1 MVKRN
6 IPPTRYPYAVEKAYE
21 QGMKRMIK
29 EMTRFTLQEYD
40 RALKMNIK
48 AYQADADELTFAQR
62 VLKLVRALTLNIFS
76 DSQITNLANTFVSGL
91 NLFNMKNM
99 NDQARVAAVNPI
111 QHESWLND
119 FVKSSVTQNVGYI
132 KSIQSQY
139 HDKIEAI
146 VYEGMKNGTSAK
158 EIREQIMKAG
168 KVSESR
174 AEFIAVDQS
183 GSIHGQLTRRRHEAM
198 GVEKFTWLTAGDER
212 VRKEHR
218 NYSGK
223 VYDYKNGAN
232 GKFPGSDYRCRCVA
246 IPAFDK

>member
-1 MVKRN
+1 MAKRN
-6 IPPTRYPYAVEKAYE
+6 IPPTRYPYAVEKTYE

-29 EMTRFTLQEYD
+29 EMARFTLQEYD

-76 DSQITNLANTFVSGL
+76 DSQITNLANAFVSGL

-111 QHESWLND
+111 QHEGWLND

-132 KSIQSQY
+132 KSIHSQY

-146 VYEGMKNGTSAK
+146 VYEGMKNGTSTK
-158 EIREQIMKAG
+158 EIRNQIMKAG

-183 GSIHGQLTRRRHEAM
+183 GSIQGQLTRRRHEAM

-232 GKFPGSDYRCRCVA
+232 GKFPGSDYRCRCVGT
-246 IPAFDK
+246 PVFD